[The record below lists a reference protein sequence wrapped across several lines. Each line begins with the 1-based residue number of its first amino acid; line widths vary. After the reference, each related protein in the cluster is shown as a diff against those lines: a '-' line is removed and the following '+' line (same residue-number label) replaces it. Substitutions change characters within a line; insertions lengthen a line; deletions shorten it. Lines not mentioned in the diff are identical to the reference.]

1 MARAPRRHVF
11 VWLIAAAFGGTLA
24 LGSAGVRAQ
33 APAKRALTIEDYY
46 RIQSVGGP
54 QFSPDGRWI
63 LFSVTTRVEAEQ
75 ATKSESHV
83 VPVDGSAAYYMEDSG
98 TSMAAPHVSGAIAA
112 FLSIRREFIGK
123 PLDVKRIFL
132 STASP
137 LGRERYFEGHGLIDL
152 IRAIQSI

>member
-11 VWLIAAAFGGTLA
+11 VCLIAAAFGGTLA

-46 RIQSVGGP
+46 RIQSVGTP

-83 VPVDGSAAYYMEDSG
+83 VPVDGSAAPRRIQHNGADVTGASW
-98 TSMAAPHVSGAIAA
+98 TSA
-112 FLSIRREFIGK
+112 
-123 PLDVKRIFL
+123 
-132 STASP
+132 
-137 LGRERYFEGHGLIDL
+137 GRLR
-152 IRAIQSI
+152 